1 MQVTKVIG
9 KMDFFKNKF
18 KTQGRSENCL
28 ILQLKDMGFSE
39 FRERT
44 LKDKSKV
51 MLAYKS
57 GKKLAEF
64 ACRIFPD
71 LSIEQKYIKHM
82 SAFFKNSHKLQIISK
97 TFQDKYGETIKEY
110 TKKMRYLNGAFVE
123 KDERY
128 NDYVKDILIV
138 KEETPRG
145 ENDPNLKLKNIVK
158 SYSRLKG
165 DDIYSCYQQADGTRN
180 YIKNIGGVEY
190 KFSSK

>member
-9 KMDFFKNKF
+9 KIDIFKNKF
-18 KTQGRSENCL
+18 TTQGRSENCL
-28 ILQLKDMGFSE
+28 ILQLKDLGFSE

-57 GKKLAEF
+57 SKKLAEF

-82 SAFFKNSHKLQIISK
+82 SAFFKNSRKLQIISK
-97 TFQDKYGETIKEY
+97 TLQDKYGETTKEY
-110 TKKMRYLNGAFVE
+110 TKKMRYLNDVFIE
-123 KDERY
+123 KDERI
-128 NDYVKDILIV
+128 NDYVKDILVV

-145 ENDPNLKLKNIVK
+145 ENDPNLKLNNIVK
-158 SYSRLKG
+158 SYSRLK
-165 DDIYSCYQQADGTRN
+165 DNDIYSFYQLADGTRH
-180 YIKNIGGVEY
+180 YRKNIDGIKYE
-190 KFSSK
+190 FSSK

>member
-9 KMDFFKNKF
+9 KIDVLKNSF
-18 KTQGRSENCL
+18 TRQGSNENCL
-28 ILQLKDMGFSE
+28 ILQLKDIGFSE

-57 GKKLAEF
+57 GKNLAEF

-71 LSIEQKYIKHM
+71 LSIEQKYIRYM
-82 SAFFKNSHKLQIISK
+82 SAFFKNSRKLQIISK
-97 TFQDKYGETIKEY
+97 TLQDKYGETIKEY
-110 TKKMRYLNGAFVE
+110 TKKMRYLNGVFVE

-128 NDYVKDILIV
+128 NDYVKDILVI

-165 DDIYSCYQQADGTRN
+165 DDIYSCYQLADGTRH
-180 YIKNIGGVEY
+180 YRKNIDGVEY